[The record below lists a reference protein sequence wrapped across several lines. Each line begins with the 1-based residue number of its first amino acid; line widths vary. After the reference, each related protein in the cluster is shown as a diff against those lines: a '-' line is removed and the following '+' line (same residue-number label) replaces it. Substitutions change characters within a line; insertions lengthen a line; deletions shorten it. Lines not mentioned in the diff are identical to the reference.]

1 MSIEG
6 GEAAKQRRWWPNSEG
21 EGKMEWLKNSKKK
34 EKKKNE
40 RGMEVAVVG
49 NRLIALYS
57 WVPIKLLLDKSDVM
71 RLRDN

>member
-1 MSIEG
+1 
-6 GEAAKQRRWWPNSEG
+6 
-21 EGKMEWLKNSKKK
+21 MEWLKKSKKK

-49 NRLIALYS
+49 NRLISLYS

-71 RLRDN
+71 RLRDNYLGFGSDWTKLSDLHNNKSLN